1 MRTGAESAIVRA
13 ELDGPDS
20 PTLVEAQILPAGRS
34 RTRVNRKAVN
44 GRRELGAAAP
54 CTIFSPEDLALVGGG
69 PKGRREV
76 LDDALAVL
84 DAEGARAADET
95 ERVLRQR
102 AALLRQS
109 GGRAGAE
116 VTATL
121 DVWDQRLADAGKV
134 LVAARER
141 LVADLDPLVASAY
154 AHLAGAGDQVLT
166 VQRYVRSWDGDLL
179 DALARSR
186 RDDLRRGVNTVGPH
200 RDDLLLEIDGREART
215 HASQGEQRCL
225 ALALRLGVH
234 RLIRARTPLI
244 PTLLLDDVFSELD
257 PARSRALVAELP
269 DGPIDPHD
277 GGAAARGDRGG
288 PAPPGA
294 EPGDPVTKWRR
305 DNGPR
310 RVGDSMP
317 RLLGRLGSAPT
328 PAVMEAVFTRWDELV
343 GGELAGHLRPQRVDG
358 RVLVVAV
365 EHPAWA
371 TRARMESG
379 QILARLRELGETSID
394 RLEVVVERV

>member
-1 MRTGAESAIVRA
+1 MSVRYLELTDFRIFHSARIDLDAEGTTVITGSNGSGKTSVLEALAYLGTRRSFRGAPPEAIVRTGAESAVVRA
-13 ELDGPDS
+13 ELESRDS

-34 RTRVNRKAVN
+34 RTRVNRKAVS

-54 CTIFSPEDLALVGGG
+54 CTIFSPEDLVIISGG

-76 LDDALAVL
+76 LDDALALL

-109 GGRAGAE
+109 GGRDGAE
-116 VTATL
+116 ISATL

-154 AHLAGAGDQVLT
+154 AHLAGAGDRVLT
-166 VQRYVRSWDGDLL
+166 VQRYLRSWEGDLL
-179 DALARSR
+179 DALGVSR

-200 RDDLLLEIDGREART
+200 RDDLVLEIEGRDART
-215 HASQGEQRCL
+215 QASQGEQRCM

-234 RLIRARTPLI
+234 QLVRARTSLI

-269 DGPIDPHD
+269 AGQSILTT
-277 GGAAARGDRGG
+277 AAPLPEGIA
-288 PAPPGA
+288 
-294 EPGDPVTKWRR
+294 VT
-305 DNGPR
+305 
-310 RVGDSMP
+310 
-317 RLLGRLGSAPT
+317 RLLPVQSLRAP
-328 PAVMEAVFTRWDELV
+328 
-343 GGELAGHLRPQRVDG
+343 
-358 RVLVVAV
+358 
-365 EHPAWA
+365 
-371 TRARMESG
+371 
-379 QILARLRELGETSID
+379 
-394 RLEVVVERV
+394 